1 MPSSKTKV
9 VDSNRPLCLFDRNSA
24 TNSNFYFFFWKNH
37 NPKMHQMWASI
48 RWLSH
53 DICAEHT
60 VPRWESN
67 TWILTTR
74 REQHFQLYHE
84 SNILT
89 TLYKFYLI
97 CALCIHF
104 TLVNFTTVQM
114 NEIEPRRS
122 NPAVFPQIRNICY
135 VVWAISIMEI
145 ATTS

>member
-1 MPSSKTKV
+1 
-9 VDSNRPLCLFDRNSA
+9 
-24 TNSNFYFFFWKNH
+24 
-37 NPKMHQMWASI
+37 MHQMWTSI

-67 TWILTTR
+67 TWILATR
-74 REQHFQLYHE
+74 REQHFQLYNE
-84 SNILT
+84 SNIVT

-122 NPAVFPQIRNICY
+122 NPAVCPQIRNICY
-135 VVWAISIMEI
+135 VVLAISIIQI
-145 ATTS
+145 ATTT